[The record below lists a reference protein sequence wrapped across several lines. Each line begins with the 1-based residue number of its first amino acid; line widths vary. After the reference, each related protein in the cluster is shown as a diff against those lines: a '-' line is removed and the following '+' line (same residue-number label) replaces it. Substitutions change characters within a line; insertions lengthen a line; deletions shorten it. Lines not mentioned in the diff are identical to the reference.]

1 MNAEIATAEIEV
13 TPVLQVPIKTFAELK
28 PLTYEERQE
37 LYEQLKTYAD
47 IERLPLPE
55 EFFDNDVVS
64 ERGLMQLQMDAHRV
78 GLLNNN
84 MLEVS
89 PEMEKVYRK
98 RLAHKIKLIREIRGQ
113 NDGGNLVSML
123 TE

>member
-98 RLAHKIKLIREIRGQ
+98 RLAHKIKLIREIKGIEK
-113 NDGGNLVSML
+113 ND
-123 TE
+123 E